1 MVTALK
7 AHTIQLYQQFKEQP
21 SLLATIP
28 GISHETAIALEAYI
42 GDVARF
48 PSAKKLVAY
57 FGMNPTINLTGI
69 LTKRAA
75 PLQKKGSAIVRHKL
89 FMAVLNMISN
99 QIEPFFSYYQ
109 RLVAAGKP
117 KLVAIVATMRK
128 LSVIIYTMLSNQQ
141 PFQSKQNPSS

>member
-1 MVTALK
+1 
-7 AHTIQLYQQFKEQP
+7 
-21 SLLATIP
+21 
-28 GISHETAIALEAYI
+28 
-42 GDVARF
+42 
-48 PSAKKLVAY
+48 
-57 FGMNPTINLTGI
+57 
-69 LTKRAA
+69 
-75 PLQKKGSAIVRHKL
+75 
-89 FMAVLNMISN
+89 MAVLNMISN